1 MRALRALLR
10 MPKAIVRI
18 AFRWMERTKD
28 KRNGR
33 LSPKASHDAR
43 TIDKLRGLM
52 PGDRNMAN
60 VRKPRLTASQQVAH
74 PKSEGVGFRICSE
87 RDAEVYLKRNN
98 NYFSLKSYRANFAR
112 VEGGPNDGK
121 YIGLDF
127 GMLTDLST
135 IDMRLRNEMLPIT
148 LDVEHFAKVRLL
160 GKMGERRADGYKIV
174 RNFLQQQDNLGTHP
188 YDEIDKGKSSP
199 YTSGLVERRTDY
211 DFPAW
216 ELIEVISFGRFI
228 HFYKFCADKFD
239 NRRMRNDY
247 YMLQSVKGLRAAK
260 RQGAP
265 QRLCPFNCI
274 INDLRAGTPPYAP
287 RSEVKSALG
296 RIGVRGDMQRTKLSN
311 ERMQQI
317 ATTLFMYSELASVGI
332 HNARAK
338 SLGALRRRMDRHAN
352 YYRECAPVSTS
363 FDFIGRMVSGWYPT
377 D

>member
-1 MRALRALLR
+1 
-10 MPKAIVRI
+10 
-18 AFRWMERTKD
+18 
-28 KRNGR
+28 
-33 LSPKASHDAR
+33 
-43 TIDKLRGLM
+43 
-52 PGDRNMAN
+52 MAN
-60 VRKPRLTASQQVAH
+60 VRKPWLTPSQQVAH
-74 PKSEGVGFRICSE
+74 LKSEGVGFRICSE
-87 RDAEVYLKRNN
+87 RDAEEYLKSNN
-98 NYFSLKSYRANFAR
+98 NYFRLKSYRANFAR

-199 YTSGLVERRTDY
+199 YTSGLVERRPDY

-239 NRRMRNDY
+239 NRRMRNDF